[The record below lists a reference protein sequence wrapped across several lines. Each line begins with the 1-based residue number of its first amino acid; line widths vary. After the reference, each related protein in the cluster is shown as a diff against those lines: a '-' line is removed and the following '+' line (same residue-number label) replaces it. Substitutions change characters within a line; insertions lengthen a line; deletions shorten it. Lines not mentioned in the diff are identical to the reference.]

1 MVNKTTSLEEY
12 IDSFI
17 EDSNLQEV
25 IRSVSTACKT
35 ISNSVRLAG
44 INDLLGKTGDI
55 NVQGEKVEKLDEF
68 ANNTLIN
75 QLSKSKKVFMMGSEE
90 IESIILPKPE
100 NPNAEYIVVFDP
112 LDGSSNID
120 VSISIGTIFAIYKK
134 INSNQQ
140 DVDNLLQKGN
150 QILAS
155 GYTVYGSSTV
165 LCLSILNKTSLF
177 TLSDNQEFFLTTEN
191 IVHGD
196 SKVYSINESNWNKFT
211 EENKLWVNK
220 LRSGE
225 FGKYTARYVGSLVA
239 DFHRNLIKGGVFAY
253 PADPKSG
260 IGRLRLIYECNPL
273 AFIAKQTKGRATD
286 ESEDILDIKPSALHQ
301 RVGLYIGGTE
311 EINIREKII

>member
-25 IRSVSTACKT
+25 ISSISTACKT

-90 IESIILPKPE
+90 IESIILPQPE

-120 VSISIGTIFAIYKK
+120 VSISI
-134 INSNQQ
+134 
-140 DVDNLLQKGN
+140 
-150 QILAS
+150 
-155 GYTVYGSSTV
+155 
-165 LCLSILNKTSLF
+165 LS
-177 TLSDNQEFFLTTEN
+177 
-191 IVHGD
+191 
-196 SKVYSINESNWNKFT
+196 
-211 EENKLWVNK
+211 
-220 LRSGE
+220 
-225 FGKYTARYVGSLVA
+225 
-239 DFHRNLIKGGVFAY
+239 LIH
-253 PADPKSG
+253 
-260 IGRLRLIYECNPL
+260 I
-273 AFIAKQTKGRATD
+273 
-286 ESEDILDIKPSALHQ
+286 
-301 RVGLYIGGTE
+301 
-311 EINIREKII
+311 